1 MLAVYR
7 GDELREINR
16 KKVKALEEIK
26 RLSPLALEL
35 VKKMVSKVAIEE
47 AENQAKIDTVQI
59 VHCLY
64 ATTLN
69 ADRGFGK
76 KRINS
81 TIDGVNG
88 QFAGLRSGAIEPKN
102 DIIRWCIDKGIDF
115 TAGVQNDG

>member
-35 VKKMVSKVAIEE
+35 VKNMVVKVVTEE
-47 AENQAKIDTVQI
+47 VEIKTKLDTLQI
-59 VHCLY
+59 AHCLY

-69 ADRGFGK
+69 ADHKFGR
-76 KRINS
+76 KRINNTIEGVNNQFVGLRDG
-81 TIDGVNG
+81 TID
-88 QFAGLRSGAIEPKN
+88 PKEH
-102 DIIRWCIDKGIDF
+102 IIDWCIKKGVDF
-115 TAGVQNDG
+115 TVEVENDG